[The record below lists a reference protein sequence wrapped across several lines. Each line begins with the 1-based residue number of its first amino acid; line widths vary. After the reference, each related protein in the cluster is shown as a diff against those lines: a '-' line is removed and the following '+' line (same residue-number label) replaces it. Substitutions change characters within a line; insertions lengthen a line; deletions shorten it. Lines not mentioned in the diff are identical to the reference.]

1 MDFDVIEGGKR
12 VSVNVSDSS
21 APFDKTGI
29 EAYNNDGMCLVF
41 KGFIEDPSEYSD
53 DIHALFIV
61 ENSAG
66 EERYVNVDYDSL
78 SINGFMTDFICYSQ
92 TLLDGEFTI
101 LDIEI
106 TDELDI
112 DDFSDITELEFELDS
127 RDKDYSQV
135 SEPTITV
142 HF

>member
-1 MDFDVIEGGKR
+1 MI
-12 VSVNVSDSS
+12 SM
-21 APFDKTGI
+21 P
-29 EAYNNDGMCLVF
+29 CLLLR
-41 KGFIEDPSEYSD
+41 IQP
-53 DIHALFIV
+53 
-61 ENSAG
+61 G

-112 DDFSDITELEFELDS
+112 DDFSDITELEFELDI